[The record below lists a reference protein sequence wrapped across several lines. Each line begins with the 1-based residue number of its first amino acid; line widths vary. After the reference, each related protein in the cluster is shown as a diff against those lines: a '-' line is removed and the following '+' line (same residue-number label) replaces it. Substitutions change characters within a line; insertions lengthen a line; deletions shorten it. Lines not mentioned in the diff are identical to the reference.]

1 MDKTYERINSL
12 FEHGLID
19 SGISILISVVIV
31 LVINKII
38 NKIIKK
44 YLILLQMYI
53 SRDMICAET
62 PEYC

>member
-31 LVINKII
+31 LVINLSSCSWVSITRSCK
-38 NKIIKK
+38 
-44 YLILLQMYI
+44 
-53 SRDMICAET
+53 
-62 PEYC
+62 